1 MRNYR
6 SPRNRP
12 RIQSNHSQHTII
24 SHIQE
29 LHSQIVSQNQIIE
42 NLKESEQ
49 ALSEKV
55 DLLEGKIAYTID
67 TNLSV
72 FSNKLEQITQELE
85 KNKLLFTIDE
95 KLTQLPSS
103 LEKIKQDI
111 TKEVKQHYLD
121 DIEEVV
127 KPIKPVKP
135 VISDYAE
142 DVM

>member
-72 FSNKLEQITQELE
+72 FSNKLEQTSVQSHRQTPLTNI
-85 KNKLLFTIDE
+85 NYVYLFFHQFQNSMRF
-95 KLTQLPSS
+95 L
-103 LEKIKQDI
+103 
-111 TKEVKQHYLD
+111 
-121 DIEEVV
+121 
-127 KPIKPVKP
+127 
-135 VISDYAE
+135 
-142 DVM
+142 

>member
-6 SPRNRP
+6 SSRNRP
-12 RIQSNHSQHTII
+12 IIQSNHSQHTII

-29 LHSQIVSQNQIIE
+29 LHSQIVSQNQIIDS
-42 NLKESEQ
+42 LKESEQ

-85 KNKLLFTIDE
+85 KNKLLFTINE
-95 KLTQLPSS
+95 KLTQLPFS
-103 LEKIKQDI
+103 LEKMKEDI
-111 TKEVKQHYLD
+111 TKEITKEVEQNYT
-121 DIEEVV
+121 EEV
-127 KPIKPVKP
+127 I
-135 VISDYAE
+135 
-142 DVM
+142 

>member
-1 MRNYR
+1 MRSYR
-6 SPRNRP
+6 SPRNTS
-12 RIQSNHSQHTII
+12 RIQANHSHHII
-24 SHIQE
+24 NHIQE
-29 LHSQIVSQNQIIE
+29 LHSQIVSQNKIIE

-103 LEKIKQDI
+103 LEKMKQDI
-111 TKEVKQHYLD
+111 TEEVKQQFIE
-121 DIEEVV
+121 DI
-127 KPIKPVKP
+127 
-135 VISDYAE
+135 A
-142 DVM
+142 

>member
-29 LHSQIVSQNQIIE
+29 LHSQIVSQNQIIK

-55 DLLEGKIAYTID
+55 DMLEGKIAYTID

-72 FSNKLEQITQELE
+72 FSNKLEQIMRELE
-85 KNKLLFTIDE
+85 KNKLLFTIDK

-111 TKEVKQHYLD
+111 TKEVQQNYIE
-121 DIEEVV
+121 DIA
-127 KPIKPVKP
+127 KPVKP
-135 VISDYAE
+135 DYVE
-142 DVM
+142 DVI